1 MIFKIPAIALCVALI
16 GGAAQ
21 SACNQLNS
29 AWLHLSQTSKTII
42 VQDRSEINHYTS
54 RTEAFRQAQ
63 LEAMSVAAYC
73 STISPKISVGKM
85 KCDIPELQD
94 AGFVYS
100 LKNYSIKSNV
110 VCATD
115 EWLYVRSEIMILTQ

>member
-29 AWLHLSQTSKTII
+29 AWLHLSQKSKTII
-42 VQDRSEINHYTS
+42 VQNRSEINHYTS

-73 STISPKISVGKM
+73 NKISSKLFVGKL
-85 KCDIPELQD
+85 KCETPELQD
-94 AGFVYS
+94 AEFIYS

-115 EWLYVRSEIMILTQ
+115 EWLYVRSEIMIATQ